1 LYQQFKNKDYGKG
14 RNGFNA
20 RNVSR
25 HLHFRVCGSSVVY
38 NKKYS
43 KMVETLIRVAAGFAV
58 VFFIV
63 GIVAVLWQVAKYMA
77 TRGMEEGE
85 KYES

>member
-1 LYQQFKNKDYGKG
+1 MY
-14 RNGFNA
+14 
-20 RNVSR
+20 
-25 HLHFRVCGSSVVY
+25 GSSDFH

-43 KMVETLIRVAAGFAV
+43 KVVETLIKVAAGFAV

-77 TRGMEEGE
+77 TRGLKEGE
-85 KYES
+85 KYED

>member
-1 LYQQFKNKDYGKG
+1 M
-14 RNGFNA
+14 
-20 RNVSR
+20 
-25 HLHFRVCGSSVVY
+25 CGSSDFHS
-38 NKKYS
+38 KEYS

-58 VFFIV
+58 VFFVV

-77 TRGMEEGE
+77 SRGMEEGE

>member
-1 LYQQFKNKDYGKG
+1 MSGSID
-14 RNGFNA
+14 FN
-20 RNVSR
+20 
-25 HLHFRVCGSSVVY
+25 

-43 KMVETLIRVAAGFAV
+43 KMVETLIKVVAGFTI

-77 TRGMEEGE
+77 TRGMKEDEKFEG
-85 KYES
+85 

>member
-1 LYQQFKNKDYGKG
+1 MY
-14 RNGFNA
+14 
-20 RNVSR
+20 
-25 HLHFRVCGSSVVY
+25 GSSDFY

-43 KMVETLIRVAAGFAV
+43 KMVEALIKVAVGFAV
-58 VFFIV
+58 VFFTV

-77 TRGMEEGE
+77 TRGMKEDE

>member
-1 LYQQFKNKDYGKG
+1 MY
-14 RNGFNA
+14 
-20 RNVSR
+20 
-25 HLHFRVCGSSVVY
+25 GSSDIH

-43 KMVETLIRVAAGFAV
+43 KMVETLVNVAAGFAV

-77 TRGMEEGE
+77 TRGIGEDEE
-85 KYES
+85 YES

>member
-1 LYQQFKNKDYGKG
+1 M
-14 RNGFNA
+14 
-20 RNVSR
+20 
-25 HLHFRVCGSSVVY
+25 CGSRVVY

-43 KMVETLIRVAAGFAV
+43 KMVETLIKVVAGFTV
-58 VFFIV
+58 VFFTV

-77 TRGMEEGE
+77 TRGMKEDE